1 MNTVDTQPEK
11 VWTPT
16 EAHIRNAN
24 ITAYRQWLEQT
35 RGLSFDSYEALWEWS
50 TTEIEAFWESVWEYF
65 DIRSRTPYTSVLSE
79 RKMPGAHWFSGATV
93 NYVDQVFRHATAERP
108 AIVFRSEDGRNAEI
122 SWAELQRQVAALA
135 DSLRR
140 LGVQRGDR
148 VVAYLPNIPE
158 TVVAFLASASIGA
171 IWSVCSPDMGTVS
184 VLDRFRQIEPSV
196 LISCDGYRYGGK
208 DYDRADVVAQLR
220 RELPTVRHTIMVPN
234 LVGGAAL
241 GERFPDAHAW
251 PDVTAGDAELAC
263 EWVPFEHPL
272 WVVYSSGTTGMPKP
286 IVHGHGGIMLV
297 TGLMTAMHNDLHP
310 EDRFHWYSSTGW
322 IMWNAQAAGLLVGAT
337 ICIYDGNP
345 GYPDWGA
352 LWRFVGETG
361 VTFFGA
367 GAAFFAGCEKAGVE
381 PNQVADLSRLR
392 GVGATGSPLAPESY
406 RWIFDHVRSDIWINP
421 ISGGTDF
428 AGCFLGG
435 NITLPIYLG
444 EMQSRCLGAAVHAFD
459 DEGNAVLD
467 QVGELVC
474 TQPIPSMPLYFW
486 GDTDG
491 TRYHDSYF
499 DVYPGVWRHG
509 DWLRITPR
517 GGAIIYGR
525 SDTTIN
531 RYGIRMG
538 TSEIYRA
545 VESIPEILDSLVVDL
560 EFLGRP
566 SYMPLFVVMR
576 PGYELDEALQNRIR
590 DCIRQALSARYL
602 PNEIIAVPEIPR
614 TLSGKKLELP
624 IRKLL
629 LGQSLEKVANRDSL
643 GNPQSLEWYLDFAE
657 RLNARTS

>member
-1 MNTVDTQPEK
+1 MNTADTQPEK

-24 ITAYRQWLEQT
+24 ITAYRQWLERT
-35 RGLSFDSYEALWEWS
+35 RGLGFDSYEALWEWS
-50 TTEIEAFWESVWEYF
+50 TTEIEVFWESVWEYF

-79 RKMPGAHWFSGATV
+79 RKMPGAYWFSGATV
-93 NYVDQVFRHATAERP
+93 NYVDQVFRHATTERP

-208 DYDRADVVAQLR
+208 DYDRADIVAQLR

-234 LVGGAAL
+234 LVGGTPL
-241 GERFPDAHAW
+241 GDRFPDAHAW
-251 PDVTAGDAELAC
+251 SDVTAGDAELAC

-406 RWIFDHVRSDIWINP
+406 RWIFNHVRADIWINP

-474 TQPIPSMPLYFW
+474 TQPIPSMPLFFW

-576 PGYELDEALQNRIR
+576 PGHELDEALQNRIR

-602 PNEIIAVPEIPR
+602 PNEIITVPEIPR